1 MKHPEQIYKDRKQIR
16 VCLGLVGTGRIAAKG
31 YRAFGGRDENV
42 LNLNCME
49 WIFIALYL
57 GLYEK

>member
-16 VCLGLVGTGRIAAKG
+16 VCLGLVGTGRMAAKG

-49 WIFIALYL
+49 CEF
-57 GLYEK
+57 